1 MKKEKIL
8 EKLNSLFKEEL
19 WGRIEPKDVGISKFK
34 ILDDLFNGVVS
45 EGIFN
50 DALSECR
57 RHLEEHPKSVC
68 AAYLL
73 GTIGYHTGA
82 IEHTGHLR
90 KLIDLFADNHKWAVV
105 ERVAEKILEYG
116 ENRVA
121 LKALAISLER
131 LGKNKEAIP
140 VWESLL
146 KIDRFDAEVAKKL
159 AYALVDEDPD
169 KSIQYMKLSI
179 EGFIK
184 AGEFGE
190 IGPLWNKLVS
200 ITEDDIQFFE
210 RIERMLIDAKQYELT
225 ASLLKSLLNKYR
237 DEQNPDQSI
246 EILKRIMEY
255 MPDDNASRRE
265 LIRFY
270 EQKYGEHSQY
280 QQFLKIS
287 KLNNFKAHVKNA
299 IINFERNIVF
309 DKGNYVFHRS
319 WGVGRIIDIDSEYI
333 VIDFKDKQEHRM
345 SIQMALQ
352 SLQPIGKDHIY
363 VMGYEDPDGLK
374 KLFNEDFRQ
383 FFEYMIRSYN
393 SQITLSDVKKE
404 LIPRFVD
411 AKSWSKW
418 WSKKRTEIKKDP
430 HFAFSDKK
438 KDLIFM
444 RDKPV
449 TFADELLERF
459 TVASSFS
466 ERLSLALEF
475 ANNIEP
481 QEGELLASYFV
492 DYFTDQ
498 VKESSATKQVLS
510 YFILRSF
517 SKFEDP
523 KKLKLDMTR
532 QKIIELIKKDS
543 QVLPM
548 ISYKITSYDYKK
560 DFVSLIEET
569 REDWPTV
576 VSDILFETPVRIHK
590 FIINDLI
597 RAHAYNVI
605 NNFID
610 RVITGAKQYPE
621 IFFWV
626 ARNILTKSWDYE
638 WIDYSKDML
647 VLNYFRLMNELK
659 RIETKGTRL
668 KNIAVETLF
677 EGESAVLKLI
687 VEQSA
692 PGFLGKLYD
701 LMANISFIEESQLER
716 FYGIIKSKY
725 PDFKQASTEK
735 SAEEW
740 TVDVEKL
747 IVTQAG
753 FERMQKELERMNGEF
768 RRLSNELKSAADVSG
783 DVRENVEY
791 NRLME
796 NQKILEISINKL
808 NDEIKKAQVLD
819 FSNIS
824 TDVVN
829 VGTDVTFEDVVTGER
844 NHYLILGPWDADFEK
859 KILSYRSPIAHA
871 LLGKKVGE
879 EANVAV
885 GEENRK
891 FRIISI
897 KEQVK

>member
-1 MKKEKIL
+1 
-8 EKLNSLFKEEL
+8 
-19 WGRIEPKDVGISKFK
+19 
-34 ILDDLFNGVVS
+34 
-45 EGIFN
+45 
-50 DALSECR
+50 
-57 RHLEEHPKSVC
+57 
-68 AAYLL
+68 
-73 GTIGYHTGA
+73 
-82 IEHTGHLR
+82 
-90 KLIDLFADNHKWAVV
+90 
-105 ERVAEKILEYG
+105 
-116 ENRVA
+116 
-121 LKALAISLER
+121 
-131 LGKNKEAIP
+131 
-140 VWESLL
+140 
-146 KIDRFDAEVAKKL
+146 
-159 AYALVDEDPD
+159 
-169 KSIQYMKLSI
+169 
-179 EGFIK
+179 
-184 AGEFGE
+184 
-190 IGPLWNKLVS
+190 
-200 ITEDDIQFFE
+200 
-210 RIERMLIDAKQYELT
+210 
-225 ASLLKSLLNKYR
+225 
-237 DEQNPDQSI
+237 
-246 EILKRIMEY
+246 
-255 MPDDNASRRE
+255 
-265 LIRFY
+265 
-270 EQKYGEHSQY
+270 
-280 QQFLKIS
+280 
-287 KLNNFKAHVKNA
+287 
-299 IINFERNIVF
+299 
-309 DKGNYVFHRS
+309 
-319 WGVGRIIDIDSEYI
+319 
-333 VIDFKDKQEHRM
+333 
-345 SIQMALQ
+345 
-352 SLQPIGKDHIY
+352 
-363 VMGYEDPDGLK
+363 LK

-466 ERLSLALEF
+466 ERLNLALEF
-475 ANNIEP
+475 ANNIES
-481 QEGELLASYFV
+481 QEGGPLASYFV

-532 QKIIELIKKDS
+532 QKIIELIKRDS

-569 REDWPTV
+569 RDDWPTV

-626 ARNILTKSWDYE
+626 ARNILMKSWDYE

-647 VLNYFRLMNELK
+647 ILNFFRLMNELK

-692 PGFLGKLYD
+692 PSFLGKLYD

-753 FERMQKELERMNGEF
+753 FERMQKELERMNVEF

-796 NQKILEISINKL
+796 TQKTLEISINKL

-829 VGTDVTFEDVVTGER
+829 VGTDVAFEDVATGER

-879 EANVAV
+879 EVVVAV